1 MPAADMLPNMTD
13 QSSAAPSLPPATP
26 ATPGPEAATPASPT
40 PHVPAPRT
48 ERTRI
53 RRHAD
58 RAVPERIEDFLLR
71 GQIAHVALVEG
82 GEPRLIPFLYHY
94 EAGHIYLHG
103 SPGNAT
109 LRLLRD
115 GRSVVVAVTALVDLV
130 ASKTAA
136 DHSANYRSVVAYGRG
151 RQIVDV
157 AEKRRILEA
166 MTERYFVGR
175 QAGRDY
181 AAAPDEDLA
190 KMELTDVEVD
200 EASAKMRDAGPLGPH
215 DDDPAFPGDA
225 FVKPA

>member
-1 MPAADMLPNMTD
+1 MSD
-13 QSSAAPSLPPATP
+13 QPSAATRPATP
-26 ATPGPEAATPASPT
+26 PT
-40 PHVPAPRT
+40 APAPRT

-58 RAVPERIEDFLLR
+58 RAVPERIEEFLR
-71 GQIAHVALVEG
+71 TGHVAHVALVEQ

-94 EAGHIYLHG
+94 DAGHIYLHG

-115 GRSVVVAVTALVDLV
+115 GRSVVVAVTSLVDLI

-151 RQIVDV
+151 RQIADA
-157 AEKRRILEA
+157 AEKRHVLEA
-166 MTERYFVGR
+166 MTDRYFPGR

-181 AAAPDEDLA
+181 AAATDEDLA
-190 KMELTDVEVD
+190 KMELTDIEVD

-215 DDDPAFPGDA
+215 DDDPDFPGSA
-225 FVKPA
+225 FVQRA

>member
-1 MPAADMLPNMTD
+1 MLPAMTD
-13 QSSAAPSLPPATP
+13 ESSAARL
-26 ATPGPEAATPASPT
+26 
-40 PHVPAPRT
+40 VPAPRT
-48 ERTRI
+48 DRTRI

-58 RAVPERIEDFLLR
+58 RAVPERIEEFLRR
-71 GQIAHVALVEG
+71 GEVAHVALVDG

-94 EAGHIYLHG
+94 ETGHIYLHG

-115 GRSVVVAVTALVDLV
+115 GRSVVVAVTSLVDLI

-151 RQIVDV
+151 RQIADL

-166 MTERYFVGR
+166 MTVRYFPGR
-175 QAGRDY
+175 EVGRDY
-181 AAAPDEDLA
+181 AAASDEDLA
-190 KMELTDVEVD
+190 GMELTDVEVD

-215 DDDPAFPGDA
+215 DDDPDFPGSA
-225 FVKPA
+225 FARSV